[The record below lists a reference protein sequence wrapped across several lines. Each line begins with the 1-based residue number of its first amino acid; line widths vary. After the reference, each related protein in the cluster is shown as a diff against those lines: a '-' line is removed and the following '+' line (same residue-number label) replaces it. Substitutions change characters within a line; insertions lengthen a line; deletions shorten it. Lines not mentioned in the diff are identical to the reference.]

1 MRALVI
7 GALLLRTLHAQDFS
21 ATSDDSTAVAEPAP
35 LLTPG
40 PDEPAEADIV
50 SATSDVAI
58 GDSGAGA
65 TASGDAGSAD
75 LPVGTADVIVEPTPT
90 GSDFVWPTAE
100 GDISTESSSFVDAEA
115 TSTDDLSSMPT
126 PNTDAVAGGEVATTT
141 DDFISGSE
149 PTTTDDAGFD
159 TQTTETPVIPDF
171 GSDVTKSDVG
181 FGAQDATDDFQWA
194 DTATATNDQSTDTAT
209 TTDDSSSPTD
219 YVSPS
224 NDDMSNSDTTTDNYD
239 SGEASSTA
247 EADASAATDSSSD
260 YFGSAAFPGFG
271 ATATDDAVGS
281 AEATGTPGNG
291 SDVSQPFQLG
301 NDASVT
307 LDPAVT
313 PTVGLSVPDVTL
325 GASNGSSAAGVGAQ
339 GVSAASPQ
347 SGGSDWS
354 GEDAGNYDGQDYG
367 DDGSQNNEECP
378 ASCYDSSSTGDDAD
392 SLEAEDDG
400 SGDYRLIKKFFGRFR
415 RRQNTP
421 SSGGFASFQWPT
433 KKQVTNSE
441 DCNPDIPAWLYQS
454 TGRTPTP
461 CKPKCPASCYASSSS
476 DAPTESSAPTS
487 SADSTDTDGS
497 SNSDDS
503 DGTSGAQDDS
513 EDPID
518 SDGSMDTDASPVIIA
533 AGPTPTT
540 FATSASPAASPAGFT
555 GATLDTICPKTC
567 TASNPATN
575 KCDITSSCTT
585 TGGANTYCAC
595 RAGFRPSEWNAKD
608 ISKMFKVS
616 TQPYVYIAEGV
627 VCDMVCSDLTCSEV
641 LVRPACA

>member
-1 MRALVI
+1 MKALVI

-40 PDEPAEADIV
+40 PDAPAEADIV
-50 SATSDVAI
+50 SATSDAAI

-65 TASGDAGSAD
+65 TASGDADSEATVGADAGLAD

-100 GDISTESSSFVDAEA
+100 ADANTENSDFVNAEA
-115 TSTDDLSSMPT
+115 TSTDDLSFSPLG
-126 PNTDAVAGGEVATTT
+126 TDVPAGDEAATTTNEFTSGPESTTT
-141 DDFISGSE
+141 DDI
-149 PTTTDDAGFD
+149 GFD
-159 TQTTETPVIPDF
+159 TQATEGPVIPDF
-171 GSDVTKSDVG
+171 GSDASASDAG

-194 DTATATNDQSTDTAT
+194 DAATATNDPST
-209 TTDDSSSPTD
+209 PTD
-219 YVSPS
+219 FVSPS
-224 NDDMSNSDTTTDNYD
+224 NDGMNNSDTTTDNFD
-239 SGEASSTA
+239 FGEATSTA
-247 EADASAATDSSSD
+247 DADVSAATDGSSD
-260 YFGSAAFPGFG
+260 DSGSAVFPGFG
-271 ATATDDAVGS
+271 MTTTDGGVGS
-281 AEATGTPGNG
+281 AEATGIPDDG
-291 SDVSQPFQLG
+291 SAISQPVQPG
-301 NDASVT
+301 DDASAT
-307 LDPAVT
+307 FDSAVT
-313 PTVGLSVPDVTL
+313 PTIGLSGPDVTL
-325 GASNGSSAAGVGAQ
+325 GASNGSSAAGVGSQ

-347 SGGSDWS
+347 SGDSDWS
-354 GEDAGNYDGQDYG
+354 GEDAGHYDGQDYG
-367 DDGSQNNEECP
+367 DDGSQDNEECP

-392 SLEAEDDG
+392 TLEAEDDG
-400 SGDYRLIKKFFGRFR
+400 SGDYRLIKKFFSRFR

-433 KKQVTNSE
+433 KKQATNTQ

-461 CKPKCPASCYASSSS
+461 CKPKCPASCYASSGS
-476 DAPTESSAPTS
+476 DAPTESDVPTS
-487 SADSTDTDGS
+487 SAESTDSDGS
-497 SNSDDS
+497 SDSDDS
-503 DGTSGAQDDS
+503 DGTSGAQDVS
-513 EDPID
+513 QDPID
-518 SDGSMDTDASPVIIA
+518 SDGGMDTDASPVVIA

-555 GATLDTICPKTC
+555 GTTLDTICPKTC

-595 RAGFRPSEWNAKD
+595 RAGFRPSAWDAKD

-641 LVRPACA
+641 LVRPTCA